1 MEEEKEN
8 SNIRQRIE
16 KHARKRLK
24 PVIDILD
31 RGDVMRKEGTL
42 THAQI
47 TKEAGIQAV
56 GLIGAISATV
66 GGAVVVDTAYEH
78 IANKP
83 SNAAETL
90 LPASPA
96 HPQKTPQQ
104 LIKEFEKRKLGEA
117 GYVGKAEDDK
127 KTEIKGR

>member
-31 RGDVMRKEGTL
+31 RGDDMRKEGTL

-47 TKEAGIQAV
+47 AKETAIQAAYLTGVV
-56 GLIGAISATV
+56 GTFVSAGAATK
-66 GGAVVVDTAYEH
+66 AAYDH
-78 IANKP
+78 LVNKP
-83 SNAAETL
+83 DKPIETI

-96 HPQKTPQQ
+96 HTTKTPQQ
-104 LIKEFEKRKLGEA
+104 FIKEFEDKNLGGKGHAEKIEGGKEA
-117 GYVGKAEDDK
+117 PVKS
-127 KTEIKGR
+127 R